1 MNKILLSGYVGKDPE
16 LTYTSSGSAV
26 AKFSL
31 GVSRRWKDK
40 NSGEMV
46 KDTTWFNIIAWERLA
61 ETCSNYVHKGSHLFV
76 EGRMTMREY
85 TDKDNVQRRVH
96 EVVIT
101 EMELLST
108 RGDSEHSAA
117 PQGEAAAP
125 AGELHDND
133 DFPF

>member
-16 LTYTSSGSAV
+16 LTYTPSGSAV

-46 KDTTWFNIIAWERLA
+46 KETTWFNIIAWERLA
-61 ETCSNYVHKGSHLFV
+61 ETCSNYVHKGSHIFV

-85 TDKDNVQRRVH
+85 TDKENIQRRVH
-96 EVVIT
+96 EVVIND
-101 EMELLST
+101 MELLSS
-108 RGDSEHSAA
+108 RSDSEHAA
-117 PQGEAAAP
+117 PQGEVSAP